1 MAEMKRVIRDRY
13 LTPDE
18 VAKYRAI
25 RAEIAAELPEL
36 IAEHHRFMAR
46 RDLLAQL
53 QAAQAAK
60 GLTLAELSGLSA
72 QSKAALAAAVADR
85 NAKVPVKLLRR
96 YARAVG
102 KRLVLAVAD
111 A

>member
-1 MAEMKRVIRDRY
+1 MKRIIFHRKRTTEEGAE
-13 LTPDE
+13 L
-18 VAKYRAI
+18 RAI
-25 RAEIAAELPEL
+25 RAEIEAELPEL
-36 IAEHHRFMAR
+36 IAEHHEVMAR
-46 RDLLAQL
+46 RELFAQL

-60 GLTLAELSGLSA
+60 GLTLAELPGLSD
-72 QSKAALAAAVADR
+72 QSQGGPR
-85 NAKVPVKLLRR
+85 RRRRPTERWTCPSKLLRR